1 MRWVGIWVGLVLAAG
16 LASACESEESNGG
29 GTGGGTASTFDAS
42 DCGLCVTQAC
52 TAEADACAGDPGCA
66 AYLACLY
73 ECPLDVLG
81 NADESCEA
89 TCPTPDSSAAVDLV
103 SDYTYC
109 RLDGAGATCAPCG
122 FASVFGQQCGP
133 SPETNPCW
141 KCEEEKCC
149 DTMAGCKDDPG
160 CDEIAPCIQACPPGD
175 GACEDQC
182 ILDHAA
188 VMPLFGARLTC
199 IWGQCP
205 SECAGGPLDPCVA
218 CVIDQCSNSHVAC
231 HANAEC
237 YVLEGCVGD
246 CDGDEACIDT
256 CLATY
261 PNGVPEFNLFSICAV
276 QKCSTSC

>member
-81 NADESCEA
+81 NA

-218 CVIDQCSNSHVAC
+218 CVIDQCSNSHAG
-231 HANAEC
+231 A
-237 YVLEGCVGD
+237 
-246 CDGDEACIDT
+246 
-256 CLATY
+256 
-261 PNGVPEFNLFSICAV
+261 S
-276 QKCSTSC
+276 